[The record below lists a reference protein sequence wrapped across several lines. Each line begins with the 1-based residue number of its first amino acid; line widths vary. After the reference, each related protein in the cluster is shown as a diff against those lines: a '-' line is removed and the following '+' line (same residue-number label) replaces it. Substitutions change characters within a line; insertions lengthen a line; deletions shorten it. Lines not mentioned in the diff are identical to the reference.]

1 MKAVLLILMVFL
13 AGCLAGCDGSGPGR
27 YQLVAGSAAND
38 DRYTVM
44 YLLDTKTGR
53 VWKQYAV
60 SVSGF
65 YPEYILRD
73 SSTVAPLNKE
83 RGHRDDQF
91 QRENYSYEPEP
102 WSWRDFFRWFER

>member
-1 MKAVLLILMVFL
+1 MRAVILILIMF
-13 AGCLAGCDGSGPGR
+13 LAGCDGSGPGR

-38 DRYTVM
+38 DSYTIM

-60 SVSGF
+60 SPSGF
-65 YPEYILRD
+65 YPQYILKD

-83 RGHRDDQF
+83 RGHRDHQF
-91 QRENYSYEPEP
+91 KRENYSYEAEP
-102 WSWRDFFRWFER
+102 GSWRDLFRGFVR